1 MHRESA
7 DGPSI
12 VLTSE
17 KDVADSIS
25 FSPANSNLL
34 IISEEKETLHTYSMD
49 RCSPGFFPPSCY
61 YTVSHFPKFNAVYFS
76 PKFNVVVRWSLEFF

>member
-34 IISEEKETLHTYSMD
+34 IISEEK
-49 RCSPGFFPPSCY
+49 
-61 YTVSHFPKFNAVYFS
+61 
-76 PKFNVVVRWSLEFF
+76 